1 MDQIQRFTSTIN
13 ESYQIAASNL
23 SNQTSIQK
31 VETSKEELIKE
42 LNDDKYVKIPFVGD
56 FSAGKSSLLNSY
68 IGIQDFLPTDILPQ
82 TAVSYELYFSE
93 NEHLEV
99 WDKDKL
105 KETKPLSQLKS
116 LETKPSYLVKV
127 YINNDKIKALNDRHI
142 IAVDMPGIDSGLE
155 AHSNAIMNYIQK
167 GTHFVVVT
175 DIEQGTLRNST
186 IQFLNEI
193 KKYGVDVSI
202 LLSKSD
208 KKTAADIENI
218 KHTVSDL
225 AQRNWGHEVFVGAT
239 SAANNTIDDLNTVFD
254 SVDADKLIEEKCKP
268 QVELFI
274 NNIINELDVQ
284 IKLLLSNKENFTEK
298 IAQLNE
304 AKEKALN
311 SLKEKN
317 DEAQSVEGSTED
329 ILNDINNALNDNAST
344 LATTLYSKQDSQ
356 QISATIVSI
365 IRPVLINSFK
375 REITEYQDVIG
386 SSIQEFSLKV
396 NDIINDKDNKILNGA
411 RDLIENTLGK
421 DVLEGLLKKGL
432 DKLAVKLINYKGLST
447 LFKTLSRVLGPIVT
461 ILINILPDLLRLIF
475 GKSKE
480 TKINEIKQ
488 ILINKAFGKITESL
502 RPEIESMIN
511 EQRQAA
517 QQRMADVISDE
528 AEKYD
533 NNINEIKNQQQANEQ
548 EIAQK
553 VEALGLAIKQLQN
566 LMSNI

>member
-13 ESYQIAASNL
+13 EAYQIAASNL

-31 VETSKEELIKE
+31 VEASKEELIKE

-218 KHTVSDL
+218 KHTVSEL

-344 LATTLYSKQDSQ
+344 LATALYSKQDSQ

-375 REITEYQDVIG
+375 KEITEYQDVIG

-411 RDLIENTLGK
+411 GDIIENTLGK

-447 LFKTLSRVLGPIVT
+447 LFKTLSRVLGPIVI

-488 ILINKAFGKITESL
+488 ILINEAFGKITESL

-517 QQRMADVISDE
+517 QQSMADVISDE

-533 NNINEIKNQQQANEQ
+533 NNINEIKNKQQANEQ

-553 VEALGLAIKQLQN
+553 VASLGNAIKQLQT

>member
-1 MDQIQRFTSTIN
+1 MDQIQHFTSTIN
-13 ESYQIAASNL
+13 DAYQIATSNL

-31 VETSKEELIKE
+31 VEISKEELIKE

-99 WDKDKL
+99 WEGDTL

-116 LETKPSYLVKV
+116 LETKPSCLVKV

-155 AHSNAIMNYIQK
+155 AHSNAIMNYIQE

-218 KHTVSDL
+218 KHTVSEL
-225 AQRNWGHEVFVGAT
+225 AQRNWGHKVFVGAT
-239 SAANNTIDDLNTVFD
+239 SAANNAIDDLNTVFA

-344 LATTLYSKQDSQ
+344 LATALYSKQDSQ
-356 QISATIVSI
+356 QINATIVSI

-386 SSIQEFSLKV
+386 SSLQEFSLKV

-411 RDLIENTLGK
+411 EELIGNILGK
-421 DVLEGLLKKGL
+421 DVLEGLLQKGL
-432 DKLAVKLINYKGLST
+432 DKLAVKLIKYKGLST
-447 LFKTLSRVLGPIVT
+447 LFKTIGRILGPIVT
-461 ILINILPDLLRLIF
+461 ILIYVLPDLLRLIF

-488 ILINKAFGKITESL
+488 ELINKVFGKITESL

-517 QQRMADVISDE
+517 QQSMADVISDE
-528 AEKYD
+528 AQKYD
-533 NNINEIKNQQQANEQ
+533 NNINEIKNKQQANEQ

-553 VEALGLAIKQLQN
+553 VASLGNAIKQLQS
-566 LMSNI
+566 LVSNV

>member
-13 ESYQIAASNL
+13 EAYQIAASNL

>member
-13 ESYQIAASNL
+13 EAYQIAASNL

-218 KHTVSDL
+218 KHTVSEL

-344 LATTLYSKQDSQ
+344 LATALYSKQDSQ

-375 REITEYQDVIG
+375 KEITEYQDVIG

-411 RDLIENTLGK
+411 GDIIENTLGK

-447 LFKTLSRVLGPIVT
+447 LFKTLSRVLGPIVI

-488 ILINKAFGKITESL
+488 ILINEAFGKITESL

-517 QQRMADVISDE
+517 QQSMADVISDE

-533 NNINEIKNQQQANEQ
+533 NNINEIKNKQQANEQ

-553 VEALGLAIKQLQN
+553 VASLGNAIKQLQT
-566 LMSNI
+566 LVSNI

>member
-13 ESYQIAASNL
+13 EAYQIAASNL

-218 KHTVSDL
+218 KHTVSEL

-447 LFKTLSRVLGPIVT
+447 LFKTLSRILGPIVT

-517 QQRMADVISDE
+517 QQSMADVISDE

-533 NNINEIKNQQQANEQ
+533 NNINEIKNKQQANEQ